1 MKRLWSNI
9 VKTSINSLKMLIHYL
24 WVNKS
29 AREIKHNLEIVL
41 VELTTMSDTNIAV
54 GSCYRPPN
62 ADKIWIK
69 NFDNLL
75 NDVCTRHS
83 KIVLAGDLN
92 FPRACW
98 NFDENSAGVN
108 EKAFK

>member
-1 MKRLWSNI
+1 M
-9 VKTSINSLKMLIHYL
+9 
-24 WVNKS
+24 
-29 AREIKHNLEIVL
+29 
-41 VELTTMSDTNIAV
+41 VELTTMSDMNVLV

-62 ADKIWIK
+62 ADKTWIE

-83 KIVLAGDLN
+83 KIVLAGDFN

-98 NFDENSAGVN
+98 NSNENSTGIN
-108 EKAFK
+108 EKSFISFLYV